1 MSKKTSVIRKITQ
14 WKIILGIQIISSLI
28 LIALIFKLGAL
39 PMKYAIVVIA
49 LVALL
54 GIGMF
59 FLMKPSHEK
68 GKGKVRTVIGKV
80 ISILLSILL
89 LIGSLYIAKGD
100 STISAITGAN
110 EQSTRFSVIVLKDSK
125 YETLSDLKN
134 ESIQVNNSVTEEK
147 EIQNEAI
154 EAVQKENSSIKIKEV
169 SDFNALSNNLYNKKV
184 NAILVNEANYAML
197 EANHGDFQE
206 KTKVIWSK
214 DFVEKVE
221 DFSKNVDVTKKPFVV
236 YISGI
241 DTFGPVSTKSRSDV
255 NMIVTVNPK
264 TKQILM
270 TSIPRDYYVTLANKG
285 KKDKLT
291 HSGLAGVQNTVKTME
306 NFMGI
311 DINYY
316 ARVNFTSLIK
326 MVDALGGVTVDI
338 PKDFRANAD
347 GSYFKKGRQVINGKQ
362 ALAFSRERYAF
373 GDGDNA
379 RVHNQQ
385 IVLTAMINKMMSP
398 AIITNY
404 SSILSS
410 IDGSFETNMAAG
422 DITGLLQMQ
431 INDMASWKI
440 IQKQMGGTGTMMTG
454 GAYMPNNKLY
464 YMIPNESS
472 VAENKKAIQQVLAG
486 NPVD

>member
-1 MSKKTSVIRKITQ
+1 MSKKISIIQKITQ
-14 WKIILGIQIISSLI
+14 WKIILGIQIIASLI

-39 PMKYAIVVIA
+39 PMKYAIIIIA
-49 LVALL
+49 LIALL

-100 STISAITGAN
+100 STLSSITGAN
-110 EQSTRFSVIVLKDSK
+110 EQTTRFSVIVLKDSK
-125 YETLSDLKN
+125 YESLSDLKN
-134 ESIQVNNSVTEEK
+134 ETIQVNNSVSDEK
-147 EIQNEAI
+147 EMQSKAI

-169 SDFNALSNNLYNKKV
+169 SDFSALSNNLYNKKV

-197 EANHGDFQE
+197 EADHEDFQE

-221 DFSKNVDVTKKPFVV
+221 DFSKDVDVTKNPFIV

-241 DTFGPVSTKSRSDV
+241 DTYGPVSTKSRSDV

-326 MVDALGGVTVDI
+326 MVDALGGVDI
-338 PKDFRANAD
+338 NSDRAFSTAS
-347 GSYFKKGRQVINGKQ
+347 GFTFKKGINHVNGKQ
-362 ALAFSRERYAF
+362 ALAYSRERYAF
-373 GDGDNA
+373 GDGDNE
-379 RVHNQQ
+379 RVYHQQ
-385 IVLTAMINKMMSP
+385 LVLTAMINKMMSP

-404 SSILSS
+404 NSILSS

-440 IQKQMGGTGTMMTG
+440 VQKQLSGSGKMMTG